1 MLGSPFVVQLHAFN
15 RLTMNEKWQKEKK
28 AIKATQ
34 VAFDIS
40 AEAQILIKKEA
51 LSNRLNPPDQIRK
64 ILGLPYN
71 KKPQR
76 PRLTVTLKE
85 EDFALLAEKY
95 DLDVE
100 DQTAIKEKVSEELLE
115 FAKEAV
121 VK

>member
-1 MLGSPFVVQLHAFN
+1 
-15 RLTMNEKWQKEKK
+15 MNEKWQKEKK

-40 AEAQILIKKEA
+40 SEAQIIIKKEA
-51 LSNRLNPPDQIRK
+51 LSNSLNPPDQIRK

-85 EDFALLAEKY
+85 EDFVLLAEKY
-95 DLDVE
+95 GLDSV
-100 DQTAIKEKVSEELLE
+100 DHAAIKEKVSEELLAFSMSVE
-115 FAKEAV
+115 KD
-121 VK
+121 

>member
-1 MLGSPFVVQLHAFN
+1 
-15 RLTMNEKWQKEKK
+15 MNEKWQKEKK

-40 AEAQILIKKEA
+40 SEAQIIIKKEA
-51 LSNRLNPPDQIRK
+51 LSNSLNPPDQIRK

-76 PRLTVTLKE
+76 PRLTVTLKQ

-95 DLDVE
+95 GLEPMDHA
-100 DQTAIKEKVSEELLE
+100 AIKEKVSEELLAFSMSIE
-115 FAKEAV
+115 KD
-121 VK
+121 

>member
-1 MLGSPFVVQLHAFN
+1 MKDKWKG
-15 RLTMNEKWQKEKK
+15 EKT

-40 AEAQILIKKEA
+40 TEAQIAIKKEA

-85 EDFALLAEKY
+85 EDFQLLADKY
-95 DLDVE
+95 GIDAADHA
-100 DQTAIKEKVSEELLE
+100 AIKEKVSEELLG
-115 FAKEAV
+115 FVNKL
-121 VK
+121 KS

>member
-1 MLGSPFVVQLHAFN
+1 MKD
-15 RLTMNEKWQKEKK
+15 KWKSESK

-40 AEAQILIKKEA
+40 SEAQIAIKQEA
-51 LSNRLNPPDQIRK
+51 LANRLNPPDQIRK

-85 EDFALLAEKY
+85 EDFDLLAAKY
-95 DLDVE
+95 GLDGE
-100 DQTAIKEKVSEELLE
+100 DHAAIKEKVSEELLN
-115 FAKEAV
+115 FVQSSRKGDAP
-121 VK
+121 